1 MKSLN
6 TGEKLTIILV
16 ILATSW
22 IGWSLFGEEFESILE
37 FLFLIVL
44 LALLFVAV
52 RLFKRPTMKELKR
65 QLRESQRWE
74 AKRQRFVTG
83 R

>member
-6 TGEKLTIILV
+6 TREKLTIISV
-16 ILATSW
+16 IFAISW
-22 IGWSLFGEEFESILE
+22 IGWGLFGEKFESILG
-37 FLFLIVL
+37 FFFLIVI

-52 RLFKRPTMKELKR
+52 KVFKRPTMRELKR
-65 QLRESQRWE
+65 QLKESERWE
-74 AKRQRFVTG
+74 AKRQRFITG